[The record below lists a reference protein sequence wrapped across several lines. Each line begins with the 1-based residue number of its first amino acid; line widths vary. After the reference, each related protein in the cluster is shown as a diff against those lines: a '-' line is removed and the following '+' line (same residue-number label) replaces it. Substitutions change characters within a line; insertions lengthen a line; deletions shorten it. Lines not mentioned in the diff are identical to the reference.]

1 MPKMSSIMLVIIL
14 AIVIQCAAGN
24 LNQRIVQDMTHREKF
39 IHEED
44 ILSRSKHGTFASGS
58 DENGFGLSCC
68 VYRNCSCNAF
78 DALDNFTNN
87 VLINITTDL
96 MLSSLIKVSYLEN
109 VSIIGHNNPTVKCRN
124 IGGIHFN
131 FCHNCNIQGIV
142 WEGCG
147 TKNIYTNVE
156 PTLKLSYSSNISIH
170 NCTFQH
176 SIGQAVVLSGLS
188 GDVNINHC
196 QFVYNSHYRG
206 HGAAVYYSSNNV
218 TNHPQP
224 LLTISHCSF
233 SYNKGAESLLYIE
246 DRIYQ
251 HINII
256 FQYSKFCHNQNV
268 TSVYVINEKISFN
281 GEVLF
286 LNNTA
291 KQSAGIYIRD
301 HSYITF
307 GKDSNVSFIQNHA
320 HKGGAIF
327 LRNHSIVLFDNN
339 SKAKFNY
346 NKITNGTIYSEAYS
360 KVTFTGNSEATFNSN
375 SATPYGAAICSLD
388 NSHVVFSGKSIVK
401 FNSNTIHSVTEL
413 PNGGIIYSEGYG
425 NILFTGNSFYIV

>member
-14 AIVIQCAAGN
+14 AIVIQCVAGN
-24 LNQRIVQDMTHREKF
+24 LNQRIVQDREKF

-58 DENGFGLSCC
+58 PENSFGLSCC
-68 VYRNCSCNAF
+68 VYGNCSCNSL

-109 VSIIGHNNPTVKCRN
+109 VSIIGHNIPTVKCRN

-131 FCHNCNIQGIV
+131 FCHNCNIQGIL

-147 TKNIYTNVE
+147 TYTNVE
-156 PTLKLSYSSNISIH
+156 PILKLSYSSNISIH
-170 NCTFQH
+170 KCTFQH
-176 SIGQAVVLSGLS
+176 STGQAVVLSELS

-196 QFVYNSHYRG
+196 QFIYNSHHRG
-206 HGAAVYYSSNNV
+206 HGVAIHYSSNNV
-218 TNHPQP
+218 TSHPQP

-246 DRIYQ
+246 NRISQYN
-251 HINII
+251 NII
-256 FQYSKFCHNQNV
+256 IQYSKFCHNQDV
-268 TSVYVINEKISFN
+268 TPVYVINGKISFN

-291 KQSAGIYIRD
+291 KQRAGIYIRD

-307 GKDSNVSFIQNHA
+307 GKDSNVSFIQNYA

-327 LRNHSIVLFDNN
+327 LRNRSIVLFDNN

-346 NKITNGTIYSEAYS
+346 NKATNGTIYSEAYS

-375 SATPYGAAICSLD
+375 SATQYGAAIYSLD

-401 FNSNTIHSVTEL
+401 FNSNAVHSVTGL
-413 PNGGIIYSEGYG
+413 PNGGIIYSEDYG